1 VRTPRCQALMK
12 KLPSASLALFL
23 ASGSQAG
30 HPVPAA
36 PASDV
41 IIDQSS
47 GVMIYRGV
55 SPRGT
60 PVVVLTNLDEEGNRL
75 PCPGADAAGSGLKT
89 PLCGDEPQARVRPAP
104 MDRERAPNAPPPP
117 PPGQVKV
124 VVKQSEGA
132 AEVDARDVEVTADG
146 SGATTVII
154 NINNSPATPERETVV
169 VPAPLAYPIVA
180 IGGLAGG
187 FRYPD
192 HLHFLGYGHDTSS
205 PSWFGG
211 LGLNAGNGFGLVT
224 GTSCGHGFDCMFG
237 PASPHP

>member
-1 VRTPRCQALMK
+1 MRTRGQTLTK
-12 KLPSASLALFL
+12 KLPAVRFALFL
-23 ASGSQAG
+23 AVAFMAG

-55 SPRGT
+55 SRSGT
-60 PVVVLTNLDEEGNRL
+60 PVVVLTNLDEEGTRL
-75 PCPGADAAGSGLKT
+75 PSPGGDAAGSERETT
-89 PLCGDEPQARVRPAP
+89 PFGTEQPTSGKIGPTVG
-104 MDRERAPNAPPPP
+104 ERASGAPPSPP
-117 PPGQVKV
+117 AGSVKV
-124 VVKQSEGA
+124 VVNRSEGA

-154 NINNSPATPERETVV
+154 NINTPAAPERETVV
-169 VPAPLAYPIVA
+169 VPAPVAYPIIA

-211 LGLNAGNGFGLVT
+211 LGLNAGNGFGLRT
-224 GTSCGHGFDCMFG
+224 GVPCGSGFDCMFG
-237 PASPHP
+237 PASRHP

>member
-1 VRTPRCQALMK
+1 MK
-12 KLPSASLALFL
+12 KLPAACLALFL
-23 ASGSQAG
+23 AAAFMAR
-30 HPVPAA
+30 HPVSAA

-75 PCPGADAAGSGLKT
+75 PCPAADAAVSRLKT
-89 PLCGDEPQARVRPAP
+89 PSCGVEPQAQVESAP
-104 MDRERAPNAPPPP
+104 MDGERAQGT
-117 PPGQVKV
+117 PPGTPPGTVKV
-124 VVKQSEGA
+124 VVRQSEGA
-132 AEVDARDVEVTADG
+132 DEVDARDVEVTADG
-146 SGATTVII
+146 SGGTTVII
-154 NINNSPATPERETVV
+154 NINSPAAPERETVV
-169 VPAPLAYPIVA
+169 VPAPLPYPIVA
-180 IGGLAGG
+180 IGGVAGG

-224 GTSCGHGFDCMFG
+224 GRSCGNGFDCMFG

>member
-1 VRTPRCQALMK
+1 VRTLRCQALMK
-12 KLPSASLALFL
+12 KLPAACLALFL
-23 ASGSQAG
+23 AAAFLAG

-36 PASDV
+36 PASDA

-60 PVVVLTNLDEEGNRL
+60 PVVVLTNLDEAGNRL
-75 PCPGADAAGSGLKT
+75 PCPGADTAESRLKT
-89 PLCGDEPQARVRPAP
+89 PFCGDDPRGQTQSAS
-104 MDRERAPNAPPPP
+104 MDAERAPGEPPAPPH
-117 PPGQVKV
+117 GTVKV
-124 VVKQSEGA
+124 VVKQNEGA

-154 NINNSPATPERETVV
+154 NINSPAAPEREPVV
-169 VPAPLAYPIVA
+169 VQAPFPYPIVA

>member
-1 VRTPRCQALMK
+1 MKNLPAACLGLLLAAALM
-12 KLPSASLALFL
+12 
-23 ASGSQAG
+23 AG

-47 GVMIYRGV
+47 GVMIYRGT

-75 PCPGADAAGSGLKT
+75 PCPGADTAGSGLKT
-89 PLCGDEPQARVRPAP
+89 PPCAVEPQAQVESGP
-104 MDRERAPNAPPPP
+104 MDGKRAPGTPQGPPPRP
-117 PPGQVKV
+117 VKV

-146 SGATTVII
+146 TGAPTVII
-154 NINNSPATPERETVV
+154 NINPPAAPERETVV

-224 GTSCGHGFDCMFG
+224 ATSCGHGFDCMFG

>member
-1 VRTPRCQALMK
+1 MK
-12 KLPSASLALFL
+12 KHPAACLVLFL
-23 ASGSQAG
+23 AAALLAS

-36 PASDV
+36 PASDT

-60 PVVVLTNLDEEGNRL
+60 PVVVLTNLDEAGNRL
-75 PCPGADAAGSGLKT
+75 PCPGTDAAESGLKT
-89 PLCGDEPQARVRPAP
+89 PFCGDEPRAQAQSAP
-104 MDRERAPNAPPPP
+104 MDAERAPGVPPAPTH
-117 PPGQVKV
+117 GTVKV
-124 VVKQSEGA
+124 VVKQNEGA
-132 AEVDARDVEVTADG
+132 AEVDSRDVEVTADG

-154 NINNSPATPERETVV
+154 NINSPAAPEREPVV
-169 VPAPLAYPIVA
+169 VQAPLPYPIVA